1 MNAESQM
8 KELAI
13 LLQET
18 SGLMKRRFEQVARP
32 AGLTLLQWRALRC
45 LEVSGPMRQVAL
57 VDAIETTP
65 MTVSD
70 MADRLE
76 KARLITREADPEDSR
91 AKILKITDL
100 GVAKLAEMR
109 QTANAVFA
117 EIMAGLTEAD
127 ITAMQSSLA
136 TMKDNLGA
144 K

>member
-100 GVAKLAEMR
+100 GVAKLAEIR